1 MKGSFWDT
9 SPAGDAVNPHRYVD
23 CGSRLQVSA
32 RIVQVAH
39 ERASVAQIALISLA
53 SSTAWFAPRRATAS
67 MAWPSLAV
75 ANTQLGKMTRSIG
88 NRGLVKA

>member
-1 MKGSFWDT
+1 
-9 SPAGDAVNPHRYVD
+9 
-23 CGSRLQVSA
+23 
-32 RIVQVAH
+32 
-39 ERASVAQIALISLA
+39 
-53 SSTAWFAPRRATAS
+53 